1 MAAARVWV
9 VTVVVAAA
17 VTTTTMSVAT
27 AKGGPVTLTNRDEVV
42 FRTNAEDV
50 TLRLVTGKGESYE
63 PGFCD
68 GPGCLPKRCQPIGQG
83 YLAAST
89 RQSVGEG
96 SFDVFRRGD
105 RPIEFVS
112 GGSFGGIVDHPVSWV
127 VVQVAPSVARV
138 EAEFVNGSRDSAEP
152 RKGLVALA
160 SPVDDAT
167 AAQGGLGQARVVARD
182 ADGARLGRVLVRRDM
197 SWPSASTECEVGALP
212 QRFPEPT
219 GRVPADNVAA
229 QASVIAA
236 FDVAYGGTGTDGDA
250 LAHVEDGEALREV
263 TDIAAERY
271 PDYAGK
277 ITAHVAE
284 VRFVDS
290 DEAAVRFTLDVPSLG
305 PGLLPGGIGKAV
317 LRDGRWLV
325 GRSTF
330 CTLLAL
336 GGVFCPVREDAPK
349 PD

>member
-9 VTVVVAAA
+9 VMVAVIAA
-17 VTTTTMSVAT
+17 VATTTSAAT

-42 FRTNAEDV
+42 FRTNSEDV
-50 TLRLVTGKGESYE
+50 TLRLVTGEGESFE
-63 PGFCD
+63 PGVCD
-68 GPGCLPKRCQPIGQG
+68 GPGCLPKRCQPARQG

-127 VVQVAPSVARV
+127 VFQVAPSVARV
-138 EAEFVNGSRDSAEP
+138 DADFVNGSRDSAEP

-182 ADGARLGRVLVRRDM
+182 ADGVRLGRVLVRRDM
-197 SWPSASTECEVGALP
+197 SWPSAAAECEVGSLP
-212 QRFPEPT
+212 QRFPKPT
-219 GRVPADNVAA
+219 GRVPADGAAA
-229 QASVIAA
+229 QAAVIEA
-236 FDVAYGGTGTDGDA
+236 FELAYGGTGSDSDS
-250 LAHVEDGEALREV
+250 LAHVEDGAALREV
-263 TDIAAERY
+263 TDIATERY

-284 VRFVDS
+284 VRFVDA
-290 DEAAVRFTLDVPSLG
+290 DEAAVRFMLDVPSLG

-317 LRDGRWLV
+317 LRDGQWLV

-330 CTLLAL
+330 CTMLAF
-336 GGVFCPVREDAPK
+336 GGVFCPVREDTPK
-349 PD
+349 PA